1 MVSSDLATRAVAVA
15 VAVCALLTAG
25 SAAQELGFGGFGG
38 GLPGGLD
45 LQAGLG
51 MLGGLGLDEGC
62 QASMISGGAMCLPE
76 IMEIGNLLNST
87 GLTTGL
93 ATLNGTAANATDDAA
108 MDAFLEALAEAPA
121 PTETCCEG
129 MRPLLEGG
137 CMCSPTLAQMMMQ
150 FMPEQVMAAMDQ
162 LTQANCGYGLVVFP
176 DARCPT

>member
-1 MVSSDLATRAVAVA
+1 MRSGLASRAFAA
-15 VAVCALLTAG
+15 AACALLAAG
-25 SAAQELGFGGFGG
+25 CSTAQEFGFGGFGG

-93 ATLNGTAANATDDAA
+93 AALNGTAANATDDAT
-108 MDAFLEALAEAPA
+108 MDAFLEARAEAPA
-121 PTETCCEG
+121 PTEQCCEG

-162 LTQANCGYGLVVFP
+162 LTQANCGYDLVVFP
-176 DARCPT
+176 DARCPA